1 MTASLEEEES
11 DGGNNGGAGQI
22 EQTFECINSKQVR
35 DGQSFFARQQQR
47 PHRFAGTAKKENG
60 RKASERHRVNRSEA
74 RRPQVS
80 LEDFPAQRTQ
90 RVAGIDSDNRKN
102 QQERIGVADGRAGG
116 TGTSHGYRFAW
127 LVTGQTT
134 TKLVF
139 SL

>member
-80 LEDFPAQRTQ
+80 LEDFPAKPGARAP
-90 RVAGIDSDNRKN
+90 RVDSEQRKN
-102 QQERIGVADGRAGG
+102 RQKNIDVAEAV
-116 TGTSHGYRFAW
+116 SHFCSSKIEKMN
-127 LVTGQTT
+127 TT
-134 TKLVF
+134 CRM
-139 SL
+139 